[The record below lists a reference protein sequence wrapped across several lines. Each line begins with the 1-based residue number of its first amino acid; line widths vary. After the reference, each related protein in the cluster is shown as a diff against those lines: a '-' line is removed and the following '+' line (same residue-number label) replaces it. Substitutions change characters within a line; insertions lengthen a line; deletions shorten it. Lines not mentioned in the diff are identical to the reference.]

1 MEEESEPF
9 INRDNF
15 FLDLEDNNFFLD
27 LGGINEPP
35 VKKEKSI
42 FDNIFGSVIKTV
54 NYFNS
59 DIFYSDVY
67 DYFHKG
73 GFMSIVLSGITDIL
87 SLLFGTGFLVFVF
100 VLLDWGKI
108 LQCGTNNE
116 IKDCGELYIYIK
128 PHYPNIFFIFTLF
141 IASIFTICKILMF
154 FKNYKTLCYIHNFY
168 KNELKIS
175 SKELQTMQW
184 STVIDRIS
192 KHKKINLTIED
203 ITNKILYKENYF
215 IALIHKNVL
224 DIIPFFYTKQL
235 EFNLRHIILSDLH
248 NINPISLKRKFIL
261 YGILNLFFSFFIFIY
276 LLTHFFASNI
286 DDFYSNK
293 NIGSRRYSLL
303 AKSQFRD
310 YNELQHF
317 FEKRLNKSIKYS
329 YEYIK
334 QFPSPEL
341 DVICKFISLISGAF
355 IGLFLILSILDESIL
370 LYVRLFDRS
379 LIFYTGIFGAISACA
394 RSFIKSP
401 ENTIYNP
408 SEIMEKIYKYTHYMP
423 THWVNKCD
431 SYRIRDE
438 FLVFFP
444 YTLLIFV
451 QDLISVFMTPIILLR
466 VMPNYADDISQ
477 FIQQNTVNSPIG
489 KICSFANFE
498 IKLDDK
504 KMSMSI
510 SCFKENHSI
519 NLN

>member
-1 MEEESEPF
+1 MEEEQPF
-9 INRDNF
+9 LNYDSIELNENF
-15 FLDLEDNNFFLD
+15 FID
-27 LGGINEPP
+27 LGRLTEEE
-35 VKKEKSI
+35 KEKKSI
-42 FDNIFGSVIKTV
+42 CQNIFGRQKNSRS
-54 NYFNS
+54 YFNS
-59 DIFYSDVY
+59 DCFFRDVY
-67 DYFHKG
+67 DYFYKG
-73 GFMSIVLSGITDIL
+73 GYMSIVLTGITDII
-87 SLLFGTGFLVFVF
+87 SLLFGTGFLAFIF
-100 VLLDWGKI
+100 IFLDWGKI
-108 LQCGTNNE
+108 LQCGANNE

-128 PHYPNIFFIFTLF
+128 PRYPNIFFVFTLAIACIFTF
-141 IASIFTICKILMF
+141 CKIFMF
-154 FKNYKTLCYIHNFY
+154 ISNYNNLKFIHNFY

-184 STVIDRIS
+184 PTVIDRIS
-192 KHKKINLTIED
+192 RHHKINIGIED
-203 ITNKILYKENYF
+203 ITNKIMRDENYF

-224 DIIPFFYTKQL
+224 DIIPFFYTRQL
-235 EFNLRHIILSDLH
+235 EFNLRHIIISDLE
-248 NINPISLKRKFIL
+248 NINSNTLKKKFIF
-261 YGILNLFFSFFIFIY
+261 YGILNLFFSLFIFVY
-276 LLTHFFASNI
+276 LITHFFASNI

-293 NIGSRRYSLL
+293 NLGSRRYSLL
-303 AKSQFRD
+303 AQSQFRD

-334 QFPSPEL
+334 QFPSPEV

-394 RSFIKSP
+394 RSFIKAP

-423 THWVNKCD
+423 AEWVNKCN

-466 VMPNYADDISQ
+466 VMPNYADDIAH
-477 FIQQNTVNSPIG
+477 FVQQNTVNSPIG
-489 KICSFANFE
+489 KICTFANFE
-498 IKLDDK
+498 IKIDDK

-510 SCFKENHSI
+510 SCFKENHSLTEK
-519 NLN
+519 N